1 MIILKRNNI
10 QDDIKELIEGKSV
23 EEIKELQN
31 EISRQLETEEGMD
44 VEYWSAVLTLLRLAT
59 FKEIL
64 RQEQA
69 RFMKGRDIEVICLKR
84 VLLIETEEIR
94 RRAY

>member
-1 MIILKRNNI
+1 MIILKRNNT

-31 EISRQLETEEGMD
+31 EISSQLETEEGMD

>member
-1 MIILKRNNI
+1 MIILKRNNT

-31 EISRQLETEEGMD
+31 EISSQLETEEGMD

-59 FKEIL
+59 FK
-64 RQEQA
+64 
-69 RFMKGRDIEVICLKR
+69 
-84 VLLIETEEIR
+84 
-94 RRAY
+94 

>member
-1 MIILKRNNI
+1 M
-10 QDDIKELIEGKSV
+10 

-31 EISRQLETEEGMD
+31 EISSQLETEEGMD
-44 VEYWSAVLTLLRLAT
+44 VEYWNAVLTLLRLAT

-69 RFMKGRDIEVICLKR
+69 RFMKGRDIEVIVLKR
-84 VLLIETEEIR
+84 VLIVETEEIG
-94 RRAY
+94 RRAYETNDCTSTTCYNRRRSN

>member
-1 MIILKRNNI
+1 MMILNRNNI

-31 EISRQLETEEGMD
+31 EISSQLETEEGMD

>member
-1 MIILKRNNI
+1 MIILKRNNT

-31 EISRQLETEEGMD
+31 EIYRQLETDEGMD

>member
-1 MIILKRNNI
+1 
-10 QDDIKELIEGKSV
+10 
-23 EEIKELQN
+23 
-31 EISRQLETEEGMD
+31 MD

>member
-1 MIILKRNNI
+1 MILNRNNT

-31 EISRQLETEEGMD
+31 EISSQLETEEGMD

-84 VLLIETEEIR
+84 VLLIEAEEIR

>member
-1 MIILKRNNI
+1 MMILKRNNT

-31 EISRQLETEEGMD
+31 EISSQLETEEGMD